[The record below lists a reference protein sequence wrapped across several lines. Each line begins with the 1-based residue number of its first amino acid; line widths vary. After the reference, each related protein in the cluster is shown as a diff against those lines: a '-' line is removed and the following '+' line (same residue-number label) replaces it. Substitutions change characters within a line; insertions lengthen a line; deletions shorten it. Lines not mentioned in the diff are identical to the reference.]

1 MQLYWSQYHCYIKYW
16 RQWIQRCSLLLHHF
30 KFTCSNSRHNIA
42 DSEAESAGHVRMP
55 AAECDAQHNS
65 SPVSVLE
72 APNDSSTTTTSSPWK
87 PSSATSG
94 SSCARWSSLSEMQ
107 LLYHIMHVSIM
118 LFFVQITKFH
128 ASLFS
133 KNKESFLSSLEFH
146 RLTSYLSNALSLT
159 KLKQATS
166 NLKREKGA
174 TVKEGQKKWQVSLLP
189 IIIIYVCTLY
199 LLIPHSPDIGQ
210 LSKGTDSFLISFI
223 RKEQWS
229 VVYRFVLKLLLLTF
243 LERLA
248 MHKQYK

>member
-1 MQLYWSQYHCYIKYW
+1 M
-16 RQWIQRCSLLLHHF
+16 R
-30 KFTCSNSRHNIA
+30 
-42 DSEAESAGHVRMP
+42 
-55 AAECDAQHNS
+55 
-65 SPVSVLE
+65 
-72 APNDSSTTTTSSPWK
+72 STTRAHCPCLRRLTIHPPPPPRLLGSP
-87 PSSATSG
+87 
-94 SSCARWSSLSEMQ
+94 ARLPQVRHVLGEAVSEMQ

-210 LSKGTDSFLISFI
+210 LIKGTDSFLISFI
-223 RKEQWS
+223 RKEQ
-229 VVYRFVLKLLLLTF
+229 
-243 LERLA
+243 
-248 MHKQYK
+248 